1 MGRGAPDAQG
11 AGGRAGA
18 AVGARPTVEV
28 DSGLGDCVPSSVML
42 VAWLRA
48 PPGAPV
54 LGGRTMSR
62 GVQLR

>member
-1 MGRGAPDAQG
+1 MGRGAPDAQ
-11 AGGRAGA
+11 GGRAGA

-42 VAWLRA
+42 VAWRRA

-54 LGGRTMSR
+54 LGGRMSR
-62 GVQLR
+62 GSAYR